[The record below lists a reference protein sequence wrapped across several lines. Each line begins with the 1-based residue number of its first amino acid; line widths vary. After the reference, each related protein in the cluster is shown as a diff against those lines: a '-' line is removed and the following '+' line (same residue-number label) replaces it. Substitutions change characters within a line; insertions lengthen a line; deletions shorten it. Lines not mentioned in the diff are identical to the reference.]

1 MCPKSGRTA
10 HMRSNS
16 AGNVQYDRWNEGNID
31 MNVEASQSTMMR
43 LYYKACIGSTG
54 VGVKTAGALA
64 ALVSIYILGY
74 LTGYYIHRC

>member
-1 MCPKSGRTA
+1 
-10 HMRSNS
+10 MRSNS

-43 LYYKACIGSTG
+43 LYNKACIGSTG